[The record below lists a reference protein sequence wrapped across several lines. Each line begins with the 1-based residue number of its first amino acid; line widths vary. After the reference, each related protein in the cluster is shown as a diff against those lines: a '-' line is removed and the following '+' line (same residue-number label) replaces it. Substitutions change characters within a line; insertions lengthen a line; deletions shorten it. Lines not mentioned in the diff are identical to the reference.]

1 MARILLAEDD
11 MSVREFA
18 RRALE
23 SDGHAVTLA
32 HDGGEAAQALSQSG
46 MHFDLLLADVKMPV
60 MDGIALALKVSRDR
74 PYLPILLMTG
84 FADQRERADG
94 LNRIV
99 HDVVQKPF
107 SLAEIRAAV
116 QSALAA
122 ALMPEPAFQ

>member
-23 SDGHAVTLA
+23 SDGHLVTLA
-32 HDGGEAAQALSQSG
+32 HDGGEAAQALGQSG

-74 PYLPILLMTG
+74 PDLPILLMTG

-94 LNRIV
+94 LETLV
-99 HDVVQKPF
+99 KDVLAKPF
-107 SLAEIRAAV
+107 TLDELLAAV
-116 QSALAA
+116 GRALKVA
-122 ALMPEPAFQ
+122 EPG

>member
-94 LNRIV
+94 LETLVREV
-99 HDVVQKPF
+99 LAKPF
-107 SLAEIRAAV
+107 TLDELLAAV
-116 QSALAA
+116 GRALKVW
-122 ALMPEPAFQ
+122 EPG

>member
-1 MARILLAEDD
+1 MARVLLAEDD

-94 LNRIV
+94 LETLVREV
-99 HDVVQKPF
+99 LAKPF
-107 SLAEIRAAV
+107 TLDELLAAV
-116 QSALAA
+116 GRALKVW
-122 ALMPEPAFQ
+122 EPG

>member
-23 SDGHAVTLA
+23 SDGHAVTMA
-32 HDGGEAAQALSQSG
+32 HDGGEAAQALGPSG
-46 MHFDLLLADVKMPV
+46 VHFDLLLADVKMPV

-74 PYLPILLMTG
+74 PDLPILLMTG

-94 LNRIV
+94 LETLVR
-99 HDVVQKPF
+99 DVLAKPF
-107 SLAEIRAAV
+107 TLDELLAAV
-116 QSALAA
+116 GRALKV
-122 ALMPEPAFQ
+122 PEPG

>member
-23 SDGHAVTLA
+23 SDGHVVTLA
-32 HDGGEAAQALSQSG
+32 HDGGEAAQALGQSG

-74 PYLPILLMTG
+74 PDLPILLMTG

-94 LNRIV
+94 LETLVR
-99 HDVVQKPF
+99 DVLAKPF
-107 SLAEIRAAV
+107 TLDELLAAV
-116 QSALAA
+116 GRALKV
-122 ALMPEPAFQ
+122 PEPG